1 MISPLK
7 DLRHKSKSLNVLM
20 DIIPPH
26 SNIESFLLFAGDLE
40 INLAEAG
47 RPTVAHTNRF
57 VIYDFWTSLF
67 EDALNV
73 AKSVEYFFPFESED
87 VFRVFQDTYFKNNSP
102 IVRAALFFL
111 LNRCS
116 SDGMISHGSLKQEN
130 YNPLALS
137 YIRRFKQVNFEVV
150 CDQCEDFSEMLTEI
164 KKETDFILIPVGK
177 FSHNLLTEGVNHGAE
192 ESIFFHKTLKD
203 KIDKVDAQV
212 VINYKYHQH
221 VLNMYSDYKSIILID
236 DYGRKTDNKEKA
248 KEVIIANF

>member
-192 ESIFFHKTLKD
+192 ESIFFHKTLLD
-203 KIDKVDAQV
+203 LT
-212 VINYKYHQH
+212 YLTKY
-221 VLNMYSDYKSIILID
+221 
-236 DYGRKTDNKEKA
+236 
-248 KEVIIANF
+248 